1 MGRVQRSNFQGRP
14 RGGVRKKR
22 GQGQEVGGRK
32 SLHPL
37 PALLSVGPQTSI
49 PVPRPATRPPDLGA
63 RARAPLPLP
72 GPRLRLHSS
81 APPHPPAPLTS
92 RLQPPPLLLGCG
104 SEGGL
109 RAPPTWGPSQGPGQ
123 GLAPGRPGPRRCGR
137 GGESRGIPGGE
148 GSRARR
154 PGVGS
159 GTGVF
164 SLFRCLKLA
173 PAERCGH
180 VTERRQSAAVLVSAF
195 RARKPRR
202 PRGAAAGTPPGG

>member
-1 MGRVQRSNFQGRP
+1 MNRNGQPPSFENQWPTGAGFHYESVLSLSIENHKHRP
-14 RGGVRKKR
+14 
-22 GQGQEVGGRK
+22 
-32 SLHPL
+32 
-37 PALLSVGPQTSI
+37 
-49 PVPRPATRPPDLGA
+49 
-63 RARAPLPLP
+63 
-72 GPRLRLHSS
+72 SS
-81 APPHPPAPLTS
+81 
-92 RLQPPPLLLGCG
+92 LQPPPLLLGCG

-159 GTGVF
+159 GTGAF

-195 RARKPRR
+195 RARKPLR
-202 PRGAAAGTPPGG
+202 PWGAAAGTPPGGHGLESEPELRPDYNQHHAVTNCSSFTY